1 MDADTAQ
8 TRLLD
13 AAEELFNEHG
23 IQAVGMDTI
32 RARSGVSL
40 KRLYQLYPAKD
51 RLVEAV
57 LTRRDHTVL
66 TDLRRYVDA
75 RTDPRERVLAVFDF
89 LEEWFACSDFR
100 GCTFINTFGELG
112 GISGDVAEIARTH
125 KDAFRRYLRGLVAD
139 AGSPRHWATS
149 WRSWPTG
156 RWRRR
161 RSPVLPPSRGR
172 PATPRA
178 SCSTRAAAGPARRAS

>member
-32 RARSGVSL
+32 RSRSGVSL

-51 RLVEAV
+51 RLVAAV

-89 LEEWFACSDFR
+89 LGEWFACSDFR

-125 KDAFRRYLRGLVAD
+125 KDAFRR
-139 AGSPRHWATS
+139 
-149 WRSWPTG
+149 
-156 RWRRR
+156 
-161 RSPVLPPSRGR
+161 
-172 PATPRA
+172 
-178 SCSTRAAAGPARRAS
+178 

>member
-32 RARSGVSL
+32 RSRSGVSL

-139 AGSPRHWATS
+139 AGSPPELGDQLAILANGAMATAAIS
-149 WRSWPTG
+149 G
-156 RWRRR
+156 
-161 RSPVLPPSRGR
+161 SPAVARQARDAARVLLDASDRG
-172 PATPRA
+172 PGAE
-178 SCSTRAAAGPARRAS
+178 G